1 MNTLQRLRQGSLW
14 LALAGSTLLAAC
26 GGSDTPATPTLS
38 GTAAVGLPIVGGSV
52 SVKCAG
58 GSALS
63 STTTTSG
70 GWSTTLSGRTL
81 PCAVEVS
88 GGTVGGAASTATYHS
103 IALTAGTVNIT
114 PLTNLVVASVL
125 GASPA
130 TWFAS
135 PVFTAFNA
143 TNVSTALNTL
153 KTQLGLATAL
163 GSADPLTTAFTAN
176 GSDSLDKLL
185 DALSDALT
193 GAGLDYAT
201 LLAAAQSN
209 SFSSVS
215 GFSAAFGS
223 AWTALGG
230 SSGGGSTSCGAGETA
245 TTYSGAAGTYT
256 NGQSVCFAASPTQ
269 LAFLG
274 QSLGSPVQNT
284 TVSAPFSAYAF
295 SDSATG
301 ERYEVVFNAGA
312 LYEINLL
319 SSSAQFL
326 GQFTPASSG
335 GSGGT
340 GNLTVEV
347 LINGVGASSVTISG
361 VPTPGS
367 QTDFCNDVQ
376 SDSTL
381 TGLATGGGT
390 LTINSCSFSNGVGTI
405 NATVTVTTPVPLS
418 LPYTVRYTY
427 S

>member
-1 MNTLQRLRQGSLW
+1 MNTLQRLRQRSLW
-14 LALAGSTLLAAC
+14 LALAGSSLLAAC
-26 GGSDTPATPTLS
+26 GGGSDTPAPPALS

-63 STTTTSG
+63 ATTTASG
-70 GWSTTLSGRTL
+70 GWNTTLSGQTL

-88 GGTVGGAASTATYHS
+88 SGTVGGASSTAIYHS

-114 PLTNLVVASVL
+114 PLTSLVVASVL

-130 TWFAS
+130 TWFSS

-143 TNVSTALNTL
+143 STVNTALNTL
-153 KTQLGLATAL
+153 KTQLGLSAAL
-163 GSADPLTTAFTAN
+163 GAADPLTTAFAAN
-176 GSDSLDKLL
+176 GSDALDKLL

-193 GAGLDYAT
+193 GAGLNYAA
-201 LLAAAQSN
+201 LLAAAQNN

-215 GFSAAFGS
+215 GFSAAFGN

-230 SSGGGSTSCGAGETA
+230 GGGSPATCASGETA
-245 TTYSGAAGTYT
+245 TTYSGTAGTYSD
-256 NGQSVCFAASPTQ
+256 GQAVCFAASPTQ

-274 QSLGSPVQNT
+274 KSLGSPVQNT
-284 TVSAPFSAYAF
+284 AVSAPFSAYAF

-301 ERYEVVFNAGA
+301 ERYEVIFNAGA

-326 GQFTPASSG
+326 GQFTPVISG

-347 LINGVGASSVTISG
+347 LINGVGASSVTVSG

-367 QTDFCNDVQ
+367 QTDFCNHVEG
-376 SDSTL
+376 DSTL

-390 LTINSCSFSNGVGTI
+390 LTINSCSFSNGVGII
-405 NATVTVTTPVPLS
+405 NATVTVTTPVSLS
-418 LPYTVRYTY
+418 LPYTVRYIY